1 MAFDQ
6 SRVGQLT
13 AELMETLD
21 NQYGEDCE
29 FGDLMLIAE
38 VLGPHGSS
46 ITLQVTQPRKHI
58 NLGLLAIAE
67 RILDGNA

>member
-13 AELMETLD
+13 ADLMEALD
-21 NQYGEDCE
+21 QQYGEDCE
-29 FGDLMLIAE
+29 FGDLMLIVE

-46 ITLQVTQPRKHI
+46 VTLQVGQPRKHV
-58 NLGLLAIAE
+58 NYGLLKVAE
-67 RILDGNA
+67 GILSQ

>member
-6 SRVGQLT
+6 SKVGQLT
-13 AELMETLD
+13 AALMESLD
-21 NQYGEDCE
+21 DQYGEDCE

-46 ITLQVTQPRKHI
+46 LSIQVSQPRKHI
-58 NLGLLAIAE
+58 NLGLLAAAE
-67 RILDGNA
+67 RVIDGS